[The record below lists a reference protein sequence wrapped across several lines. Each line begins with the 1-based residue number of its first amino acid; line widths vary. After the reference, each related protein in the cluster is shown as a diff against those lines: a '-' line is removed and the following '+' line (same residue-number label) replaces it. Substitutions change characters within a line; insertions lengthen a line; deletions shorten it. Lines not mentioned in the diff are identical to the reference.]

1 MAAYFQ
7 VLPLTELWC
16 HFLSGRA
23 PWNSEIEVSSSLERL
38 GFDFVLALISSKIPA
53 NHGLQLS
60 LSFQAMFLEQL
71 QNLEKESQAISEL
84 GRLVNEVKA
93 C

>member
-23 PWNSEIEVSSSLERL
+23 PWNSEIEVSSSLDSNGETRIIFCL
-38 GFDFVLALISSKIPA
+38 SSKIPA
-53 NHGLQLS
+53 NRGLKLS

>member
-1 MAAYFQ
+1 MDSNGETRIIFC
-7 VLPLTELWC
+7 L
-16 HFLSGRA
+16 
-23 PWNSEIEVSSSLERL
+23 
-38 GFDFVLALISSKIPA
+38 SSKIPP
-53 NHGLQLS
+53 NRGLKLS